1 MTPLASICRKISLL
15 VLDVDGVLTQGH
27 LMPAVGTNSTNL
39 PETKWF
45 HVRDGLALRVWQ
57 DAGGEVAVITG
68 RGGDL
73 VVARCKELGIT
84 RLIQGANPKTPA
96 FLQLLAETNTPP
108 EAVCAI
114 GDDLADLPLLRHSG
128 LGVAVADACLDARLA
143 AKITTRLGGGF
154 GAVREVVELI
164 MRERG
169 TWPAA

>member
-1 MTPLASICRKISLL
+1 MTPLAVLCRKIRLL

-27 LMPAVGTNSTNL
+27 LMPAVASNGTTHS
-39 PETKWF
+39 EAKWF

-73 VVARCKELGIT
+73 VEARCKELGIT

-96 FLQLLAETNTPP
+96 FLRLLAETNTPP
-108 EAVCAI
+108 EAVCAM
-114 GDDLADLPLLRHSG
+114 GDDLADVPLLDQVG
-128 LGVAVADACLDARLA
+128 LGVAVADACLDARRA

>member
-1 MTPLASICRKISLL
+1 MTPLATLCRKIRLL

-27 LMPAVGTNSTNL
+27 LMPAVGTL
-39 PETKWF
+39 HHETKWF

-73 VVARCKELGIT
+73 VVARCRELGIT

-108 EAVCAI
+108 EAVCAM
-114 GDDLADLPLLRHSG
+114 GDDLADLPLLRCAG

-143 AKITTRLGGGF
+143 AKITTRLGGGM

-169 TWPAA
+169 TWPTA